1 MDIFLYTASA
11 RSVLGLIGALAIST
25 AFAASPALSNQ
36 TVEEIEYIQLAA
48 LVDEAKHPRQ
58 PLVLPYREAKQSSWA
73 LALDN
78 DILAAT
84 KRDQDYT
91 YGFNFTYTG
100 SAAKESWLSLDHPL
114 SAVDQ
119 LLGIGHL
126 SREGINSHS
135 IEIGMFGFTP
145 EDTKIVVPNLQDRP
159 YASLI
164 YLSSSR
170 EQLNLSEQV
179 SWKTTLTLGVL
190 GLGWVGDFQNEIH
203 DILGATEARGWDNQI
218 SAGGEL
224 TARYSVARQQLL
236 GTLFENTE
244 IKSTLQASIGYLTE
258 ASWSLSLRSGNYH
271 TAWSSFNPDLASYG
285 EKSTY
290 NSSASA
296 MRENYFWGGAAVKL
310 RAYNA
315 FLQGQFRNSEV
326 TYGAD
331 DLNPVV
337 MEAWLGYT
345 LAFTEGF
352 RISYVVRGHTSEIKT
367 GAGNRNLVWGGIILS
382 KVFP

>member
-1 MDIFLYTASA
+1 MDISFYSMQAK
-11 RSVLGLIGALAIST
+11 GALSLVTILTLSL
-25 AFAASPALSNQ
+25 FAAAPAFSDQ
-36 TVEEIEYIQLAA
+36 AVEEIEFLQLAA
-48 LVDEAKHPRQ
+48 LVDDEKRPR
-58 PLVLPYREAKQSSWA
+58 LALPYREARQSSWA
-73 LALDN
+73 FAMDN
-78 DILAAT
+78 DIFAAT

-91 YGFNFTYTG
+91 YGLNFTYTG
-100 SAAKESWLSLDHPL
+100 SAAKESWTSLDLPL
-114 SAVDQ
+114 GAIDQ
-119 LLGIGHL
+119 WWGLDHL
-126 SREGINSHS
+126 AQGGPNSHS

-145 EDTKIVVPNLQDRP
+145 EDIKIAEANLQDRP

-190 GLGWVGDFQNEIH
+190 GLDWAGDFQNEIH
-203 DILGATEARGWDNQI
+203 DILGSKEARGWDNQI
-218 SAGGEL
+218 SAGGEF
-224 TARYSVARQQLL
+224 TARYSVARQQHL

-244 IKSTLQASIGYLTE
+244 IKSTLQASVGYLTE
-258 ASWSLSLRSGNYH
+258 ASWSLSLRGGNYH

-296 MRENYFWGGAAVKL
+296 MRENYFWGGVTIKV

-326 TYGAD
+326 TYDAA

-337 MEAWLGYT
+337 VEAWVGYT

-352 RISYVVRGHTSEIKT
+352 RISYVLRGHTSEIQT